1 MDLKGKRKIKIIIGI
16 VILII
21 IALIII
27 FMTKGNKEVSNEPVK
42 HTVVEKLYEDNME
55 NTSTE
60 VIKIT
65 KNDDIENVDDKVL
78 LYLIFGQLKK
88 DKKINSNISKEDYKE
103 AALKIMD
110 EEYIPQEFEYIYEG
124 YKYTLKENITRK
136 KAKTDK
142 NYVTKIFGYSGNENL
157 EVDTMAGYIKD
168 NKVYD
173 LNDKEIGIYSE
184 EDINTILDKGTMQI
198 YNYEKINDNYKLV
211 SVGVK

>member
-1 MDLKGKRKIKIIIGI
+1 MNKKKIDIKIILCGLALVII
-16 VILII
+16 VTTLFIK
-21 IALIII
+21 
-27 FMTKGNKEVSNEPVK
+27 FTNNEKEKDNAPVNHK
-42 HTVVEKLYEDNME
+42 IVEKLYEDNME

-65 KNDDIENVDDKVL
+65 KNDDIENVDDKIL

-142 NYVTKIFGYSGNENL
+142 NYVTKIFGYSGSENL
-157 EVDTMAGYIKD
+157 EVDIMAGYIKD

-173 LNDKEIGIYSE
+173 LNDKEIGTYSE

-198 YNYEKINDNYKLV
+198 YNYKKINDNYKLV
-211 SVGVK
+211 SIGIK

>member
-1 MDLKGKRKIKIIIGI
+1 MDLKRKRKIKIIIGI

-27 FMTKGNKEVSNEPVK
+27 FMTNGNKEVSNEPVK

-65 KNDDIENVDDKVL
+65 KNDDIESVDDKVL

-88 DKKINSNISKEDYKE
+88 DKKISSNISIEDYKE

-110 EEYIPQEFEYIYEG
+110 EGYIPQEFEYIYEG

-142 NYVTKIFGYSGNENL
+142 NYVTKIFGYSGNEKL
-157 EVDTMAGYIKD
+157 EVDIMAGYIKD

-173 LNDKEIGIYSE
+173 LNDKEIGTYSE

-198 YNYEKINDNYKLV
+198 YNYKKINDNYKLV

>member
-1 MDLKGKRKIKIIIGI
+1 MKRVIIGI

-55 NTSTE
+55 KTSTE

-65 KNDDIENVDDKVL
+65 KSDDIENVDDKIL

-157 EVDTMAGYIKD
+157 EVDIMAGYIKD

-184 EDINTILDKGTMQI
+184 ENINTILDKGTMQI
-198 YNYEKINDNYKLV
+198 YNYEKINDDYKLV
-211 SVGVK
+211 SVEAK

>member
-1 MDLKGKRKIKIIIGI
+1 MNKKKINIKIILCGLALVII
-16 VILII
+16 VTTLFIK
-21 IALIII
+21 
-27 FMTKGNKEVSNEPVK
+27 FTNNEKEKDNAPVNHK
-42 HTVVEKLYEDNME
+42 IVEKLYEDNME

-65 KNDDIENVDDKVL
+65 KNADIKNVDDKIL

-88 DKKINSNISKEDYKE
+88 DKKISSNISKEDYKE

-142 NYVTKIFGYSGNENL
+142 NYVTKIFGYSGSENL
-157 EVDTMAGYIKD
+157 EVDIMAGYIKD

-173 LNDKEIGIYSE
+173 LNDKEIGTYSE

-198 YNYEKINDNYKLV
+198 YNYKKINDNYKLV
-211 SVGVK
+211 SIGIK

>member
-1 MDLKGKRKIKIIIGI
+1 MKRVIIGI

-65 KNDDIENVDDKVL
+65 KNDDIESVDDKVL

-88 DKKINSNISKEDYKE
+88 DKKISSNISKEDYKE

-142 NYVTKIFGYSGNENL
+142 NYVTKIFGYSGNEKL
-157 EVDTMAGYIKD
+157 EVDIMAGYIKD

-173 LNDKEIGIYSE
+173 LNDKEIGTYSE

-211 SVGVK
+211 SVEAKAT

>member
-1 MDLKGKRKIKIIIGI
+1 MKRVIIGI

-65 KNDDIENVDDKVL
+65 KNDDIESVDDKVL

-142 NYVTKIFGYSGNENL
+142 NYVTKIFGYSGNEKL
-157 EVDTMAGYIKD
+157 EVDIMAGYIKD

-173 LNDKEIGIYSE
+173 LNDKEIGTYSE

-211 SVGVK
+211 SVEAKAT